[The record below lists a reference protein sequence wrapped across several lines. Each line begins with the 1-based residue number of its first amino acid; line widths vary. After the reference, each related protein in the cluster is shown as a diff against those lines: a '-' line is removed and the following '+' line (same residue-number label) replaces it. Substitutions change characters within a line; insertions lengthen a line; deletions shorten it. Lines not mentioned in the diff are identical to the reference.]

1 MGRRYGA
8 LWGAV
13 MGLTLWGVLGGAVG
27 LCGVALGCGLLWG
40 AVRLHYGAL
49 WGGTTVSLVLQGSMG
64 LMLWGAVGCSEV
76 PWG

>member
-40 AVRLHYGAL
+40 AVRLRCGVALRSVWRYRAL
-49 WGGTTVSLVLQGSMG
+49 WG
-64 LMLWGAVGCSEV
+64 
-76 PWG
+76 